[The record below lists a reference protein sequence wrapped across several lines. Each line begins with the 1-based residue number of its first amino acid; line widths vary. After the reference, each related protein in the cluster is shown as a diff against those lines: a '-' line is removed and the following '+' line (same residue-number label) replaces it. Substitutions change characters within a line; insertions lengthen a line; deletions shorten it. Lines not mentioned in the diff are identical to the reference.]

1 MTHSTFLLH
10 ISEGYRS
17 IRNNNKE
24 ITLTESMKNIPHGT
38 KLLILERFVEGKD
51 IRRHMHEKI
60 YMCTHTPGPKP
71 LRLKAKW
78 QMTDQQTI

>member
-1 MTHSTFLLH
+1 
-10 ISEGYRS
+10 
-17 IRNNNKE
+17 
-24 ITLTESMKNIPHGT
+24 MKNIPHGT

-78 QMTDQQTI
+78 QMTDQQTIQVKYVQNEGQKKVSSATWKSNQV